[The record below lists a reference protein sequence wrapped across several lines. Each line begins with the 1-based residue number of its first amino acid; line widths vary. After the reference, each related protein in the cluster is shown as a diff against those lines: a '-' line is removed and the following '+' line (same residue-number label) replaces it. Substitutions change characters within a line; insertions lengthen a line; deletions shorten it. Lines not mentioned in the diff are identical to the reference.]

1 MNQVKITTRKVLC
14 QYHKFFMNIARI
26 IKSEKLRDKHRELY
40 EQSSY
45 AYGRY
50 EFLQK
55 K

>member
-14 QYHKFFMNIARI
+14 QYHKFFMSIAPI
-26 IKSEKLRDKHRELY
+26 VKSEKLYYKHRELY

-50 EFLQK
+50 EFLQSK
-55 K
+55 